1 MIEPAIPADEP
12 YRLAA
17 LHALALLDTPR
28 DSDFNAIVELGQA
41 LFNVP
46 TCLVT
51 LIDTDRQ
58 WFKAS
63 VGLEAAETPR
73 TVSFC
78 GHAILQPEVFVVL
91 DATRDERFHDNP
103 LVTGS
108 PHIRFYAGA
117 PIRLPSGYTIGTVC
131 ILGPQ
136 PRQDFDFA
144 LRQRLTRLAEL
155 AITAITV
162 RALRDELDRTREEAE
177 RREVAL
183 FSVSQPLAMTD
194 AAGIVSFGNEA
205 FSLLCDGRG
214 MTGISAV
221 EALGLPAEA
230 WPPGEMDD
238 GSLAP
243 LMLPSGQQLVVHADG
258 SGFILTA
265 AAPSP

>member
-17 LHALALLDTPR
+17 LHALSLLDTPR
-28 DSDFNAIVELGQA
+28 EPDFNAIVELGQA
-41 LFNVP
+41 LFDVP

-51 LIDTDRQ
+51 LVDTDRQ

-73 TVSFC
+73 AVSFC
-78 GHAILQPEVFVVL
+78 GHAILQPDVFVVP

-103 LVTGS
+103 LVTGP

-136 PRQDFDFA
+136 PREDFHFSQQ
-144 LRQRLTRLAEL
+144 QRLARLAEL
-155 AITAITV
+155 AITAMTV
-162 RALRDELDRTREEAE
+162 RALRDELDRTRQDSE

-183 FSVSQPLAMTD
+183 AAIPLPVAMAD
-194 AAGIVSFGNEA
+194 EAGIVNFGNEA
-205 FSLLCDGRG
+205 FASLCDGRG
-214 MTGISAV
+214 LPGISV
-221 EALGLPAEA
+221 TEALGLPTSA
-230 WPPGEMDD
+230 WPPGQADD
-238 GSLAP
+238 GGLAP
-243 LMLPSGQQLVVHADG
+243 LMLPSGQQLSVHADD
-258 SGFILTA
+258 SGFIFTA
-265 AAPSP
+265 ATPSP